1 MNTLFTIG
9 HSNHAAERFLELLST
24 HGVSTV
30 VDVRSSPYS
39 QYAPQFTKAAL
50 QEWLA
55 REGVEY
61 WFLGRELGARREEE
75 SCYVNDQ
82 ARYELVARLP
92 IFRRGLEKVVEG
104 TDRRVLA
111 LMCSESDPVTCHR
124 TILICRALKR
134 DDPGMG
140 IRHILPDGSAE
151 THEALLERLV
161 AAHKLQ
167 PELFGE
173 LNSMDGLVERAYDLQ
188 AERIA
193 YKRNTVDA

>member
-1 MNTLFTIG
+1 MNTLFTVG
-9 HSNHAAERFLELLST
+9 HSNHAAERFLELLSS

-140 IRHILPDGSAE
+140 IRHILADGSVE